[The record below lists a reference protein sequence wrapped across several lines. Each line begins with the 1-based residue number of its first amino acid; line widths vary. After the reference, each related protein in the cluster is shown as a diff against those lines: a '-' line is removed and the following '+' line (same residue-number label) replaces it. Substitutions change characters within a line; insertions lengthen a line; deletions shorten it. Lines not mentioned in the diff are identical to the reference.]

1 MKHAPITTLVAVLL
15 MAAVSAAE
23 ADDDQ
28 PPASANLSQPAQQA
42 QGKLSTSRDLQRSRA
57 TPSLAGRRNASNIH
71 RAGDAGSLPSRTPH
85 PPHSQ
90 RWKWSANQVPEALVT
105 PL

>member
-57 TPSLAGRRNASNIH
+57 TPSLAGRRNALNIH
-71 RAGDAGSLPSRTPH
+71 RAGDAGRCLRSKFRLYLLFYLEWRA
-85 PPHSQ
+85 
-90 RWKWSANQVPEALVT
+90 RVKN
-105 PL
+105 